1 MQKILAMLMTAVFLS
16 GCSTVQS
23 KYGMGPE
30 EPHQWG
36 HIYSGVTE
44 NIGTWCML
52 SLPETSY
59 FVKTITF
66 VSIVIDFPF
75 SIVADT
81 VLIPV
86 DLLVEPKYPKL
97 TADQLCEIHKS
108 RVNIKSNR
116 TLKRD
121 AS

>member
-1 MQKILAMLMTAVFLS
+1 MKKLLAVLIAAAFLS

-36 HIYSGVTE
+36 HIYSGARE

-52 SLPETSY
+52 SHPETSY
-59 FVKTITF
+59 PVKSITF
-66 VSIVIDFPF
+66 AAIVIDFPF

-81 VLIPV
+81 ILLPV
-86 DLLVEPKYPKL
+86 DLLVDPKYPRL
-97 TADQLCEIHKS
+97 TTDQLCEIHKS
-108 RVNIKSNR
+108 RVKLKSN
-116 TLKRD
+116 
-121 AS
+121 